1 LAVVGLGDYWTE
13 GVKVNR
19 AFGRLDL
26 PVALVLMHNPDF
38 FPLWRRPGTNVILA
52 GHTHGGQVTLPW
64 LGTPLVPS
72 MFGRKYVRGLF
83 RRGDT
88 WMYVNRGLGVVAPP
102 VRLNCPPEITLIH
115 LHCA

>member
-1 LAVVGLGDYWTE
+1 
-13 GVKVNR
+13 
-19 AFGRLDL
+19 
-26 PVALVLMHNPDF
+26 
-38 FPLWRRPGTNVILA
+38 
-52 GHTHGGQVTLPW
+52 
-64 LGTPLVPS
+64 